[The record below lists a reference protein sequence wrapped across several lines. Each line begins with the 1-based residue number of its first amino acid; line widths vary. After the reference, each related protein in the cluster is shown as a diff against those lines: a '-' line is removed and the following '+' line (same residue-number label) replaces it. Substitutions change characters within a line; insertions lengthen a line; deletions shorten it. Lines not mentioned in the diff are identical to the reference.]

1 MLLTKGIKDV
11 LLSTDLWPTCQVDT
25 ALERSIS
32 LTISASTD
40 SHESDGSIIMVDG
53 KLSPIMFHRY
63 SVHAPHVWDS
73 GLILVVTDE
82 LEVPVKTMVGGMP
95 TYRGMTCGEKLDIY
109 SIHICHSSQI
119 LLLQKHWNLNFAASI
134 FVNPVCTHLR

>member
-11 LLSTDLWPTCQVDT
+11 LLPTDLWPTCQVDT

-32 LTISASTD
+32 LTISTSTD
-40 SHESDGSIIMVDG
+40 IHESDGSIIMVDG

-82 LEVPVKTMVGGMP
+82 LEVHVITLVGGIP
-95 TYRGMTCGEKLDIY
+95 TYRGIPCSEKFDIF
-109 SIHICHSSQI
+109 SIYTYGTAH
-119 LLLQKHWNLNFAASI
+119 
-134 FVNPVCTHLR
+134 NPFCYKTIGI

>member
-11 LLSTDLWPTCQVDT
+11 LLPTDLWPTCQVDT

-63 SVHAPHVWDS
+63 SVHEPHTWDS
-73 GLILVVTDE
+73 GLILVVTGE
-82 LEVPVKTMVGGMP
+82 LEAPVKTLVGGIP
-95 TYRGMTCGEKLDIY
+95 TYRGMTCSETFDIY
-109 SIHICHSSQI
+109 SIYTYATVHKPFCYKNIGI
-119 LLLQKHWNLNFAASI
+119 
-134 FVNPVCTHLR
+134 

>member
-11 LLSTDLWPTCQVDT
+11 LLPTDLWPTCQVDT

-53 KLSPIMFHRY
+53 KLSPIMFHWY
-63 SVHAPHVWDS
+63 SVHAPHMWDS
-73 GLILVVTDE
+73 GLILVVTGE
-82 LEVPVKTMVGGMP
+82 CEVSVKTMVGGIP
-95 TYRGMTCGEKLDIY
+95 TCRGITCSEKDK
-109 SIHICHSSQI
+109 I
-119 LLLQKHWNLNFAASI
+119 LLL
-134 FVNPVCTHLR
+134 